1 MVTARIGQS
10 CALAAA
16 NGASRS
22 ASAAPIA
29 FSIQL
34 GPLAPPLAGEG
45 WGGGDL
51 KLLFILKPS
60 LGGRAPSLS
69 LQPKSDVSDFGQL
82 IARSNSGKPEFD
94 CKRERG
100 RSGAAHRN
108 SAGRDSEHAP
118 ANSVRAD
125 AGLADGLGPAFD
137 LLRQELGKIFGAAA
151 LRRHDLEAELLEP
164 LADRRIVKHIAHRL
178 VELAHDR
185 LRRSFREAEGVP
197 HARLDARQALLA
209 RGREIGINR

>member
-1 MVTARIGQS
+1 MVTARSGQS
-10 CALAAA
+10 CALEAAK
-16 NGASRS
+16 GASRS
-22 ASAAPIA
+22 ASAAPVA

-100 RSGAAHRN
+100 RCGAAHRN

-125 AGLADGLGPAFD
+125 AGLADGLRPAFN
-137 LLRQELGKIFGAAA
+137 LLRQELGEILGAARSEEHTSE
-151 LRRHDLEAELLEP
+151 LQSHSDLVCRLLLE
-164 LADRRIVKHIAHRL
+164 KKK
-178 VELAHDR
+178 
-185 LRRSFREAEGVP
+185 
-197 HARLDARQALLA
+197 
-209 RGREIGINR
+209 